1 MINLRGKDGILSFMI
16 NICTRVVT
24 VVFIVATLVSFF
36 TGNKAQQWS
45 ISDIWG
51 VIIIGI
57 ISGLVFGLIFI
68 KRNISKFHILFYEF
82 VYFIVINAFV
92 LRIGLKLNWFS
103 KDFKSVLI
111 MESMFILI
119 FIVVYLMFY
128 RFEYNHKRRIVKR
141 HKDDINLGD

>member
-1 MINLRGKDGILSFMI
+1 MINLREKDGILSFMI

-24 VVFIVATLVSFF
+24 VVFIVATVVSFF

-51 VIIIGI
+51 VLIIGI

-68 KRNISKFHILFYEF
+68 KRNISKFHVLFYEF
-82 VYFIVINAFV
+82 VYFIIINALV

-103 KDFKSVLI
+103 TDFRSVLI
-111 MESMFILI
+111 MEGTFILI
-119 FIVVYLMFY
+119 FVAVYLLFY
-128 RFEYNHKRRIVKR
+128 RFDYKRKRRFSKK